1 MLDRQRP
8 TLGADRTQAT
18 CVAPQARRPIR
29 CNLFGGFQGR
39 QATRGGDRLQAVPL
53 ECKRSAQNH
62 RAEEIDTGRSTKK
75 APSPVYED
83 DAFDAWSSDQSDAG
97 ATIP

>member
-39 QATRGGDRLQAVPL
+39 QATRGGDRLQTVPL
-53 ECKRSAQNH
+53 ECQHNVQTHK
-62 RAEEIDTGRSTKK
+62 AEDIDTGRSRKK
-75 APSPVYED
+75 APSPVYVD

-97 ATIP
+97 ATIA